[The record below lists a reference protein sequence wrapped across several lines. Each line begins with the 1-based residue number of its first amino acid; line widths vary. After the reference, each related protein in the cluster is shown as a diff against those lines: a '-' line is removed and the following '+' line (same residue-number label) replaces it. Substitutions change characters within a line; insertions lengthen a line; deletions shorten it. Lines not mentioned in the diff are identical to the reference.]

1 MASGSPSKSA
11 GKKMTMASAL
21 VGEKLA
27 HLRADIRLGLYRLSH
42 PAKEDREAAQE
53 SNIVQK
59 SVATGMLAGSLVKW
73 LLMETGRSFF

>member
-1 MASGSPSKSA
+1 
-11 GKKMTMASAL
+11 MTMASAL

-42 PAKEDREAAQE
+42 PSLAKEDRDAAQE

-59 SVATGMLAGSLVKW
+59 SVATGRLPHSL
-73 LLMETGRSFF
+73 F